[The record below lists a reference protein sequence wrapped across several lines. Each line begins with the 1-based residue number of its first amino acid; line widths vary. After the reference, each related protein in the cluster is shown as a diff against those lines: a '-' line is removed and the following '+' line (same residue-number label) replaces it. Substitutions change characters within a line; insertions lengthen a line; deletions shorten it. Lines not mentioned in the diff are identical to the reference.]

1 MLEYFFASILGGV
14 LFGLMDGIINANPL
28 ARELFQVYTPIARKS
43 INFIAGIAIDLVYVF
58 IMAGIFLLLYASL
71 PGTVGVVKG
80 ISFGVLAWFFRVVM
94 HAASQWIMYTVPV
107 KTSLYTIFTGL
118 AEMLVLGVLFGLVLH
133 L

>member
-43 INFIAGIAIDLVYVF
+43 INFIAGIAIDLVYGF

-133 L
+133 R